1 MPTSSNRSEWLVTR
15 GDAVPDAAGASSTW
29 SCPGP
34 ASVAPAAVIGAT
46 FAAVIWV
53 TWAILSLPER
63 RRVRVR
69 AIDLRA
75 GDVLPGD
82 GEIYAISRHPLDPS
96 LVRIETRRHSLVLG
110 GEEMVEVQRRH
121 PIPGH

>member
-1 MPTSSNRSEWLVTR
+1 MA
-15 GDAVPDAAGASSTW
+15 AVSVAAGTSIGALARSALRT
-29 SCPGP
+29 
-34 ASVAPAAVIGAT
+34 SVAPAAVIGAT

-75 GDVLPGD
+75 GDVLPAD